1 MQYSLQLQVTT
12 RPLFQNSKHL
22 IFSFSLVL
30 GCVGNP
36 PCDRQ
41 SLLAQVAKFATQ
53 ITALEGGRSQ
63 NVEVFRGTGLCWEL
77 HLIKLGDLFHDFS
90 ASLCSESCWM
100 KA

>member
-1 MQYSLQLQVTT
+1 MQCSLQLQVTT
-12 RPLFQNSKHL
+12 RRLIQNSKHL

-41 SLLAQVAKFATQ
+41 PQVAKFGTQ
-53 ITALEGGRSQ
+53 ITLEEGRSQ

-77 HLIKLGDLFHDFS
+77 HLIKLNLGICVMILVH
-90 ASLCSESCWM
+90 LCVRRV
-100 KA
+100 AG